1 LLLSVLYCAGALQ
14 EAQAAHVMR
23 QLLEFL
29 AYAHE
34 TCNVVH
40 RDIKP
45 ENLLLLD
52 PDAPQCQQWQLPG
65 SWLLPEQA
73 GDGIESMLLKVIDYG
88 TAGFCE
94 PGQHLHSKVGTAR

>member
-1 LLLSVLYCAGALQ
+1 VHLLPLLLLLLLMQGTFS
-14 EAQAAHVMR
+14 ERDAAHVMQ

-29 AYAHE
+29 AYAHAS
-34 TCNVVH
+34 NVVH

-52 PDAPQCQQWQLPG
+52 ADAPQCAA
-65 SWLLPEQA
+65 A
-73 GDGIESMLLKVIDYG
+73 GLGCSEDGVRGMLLKVIDFG